1 MKDTFA
7 FLSTTLIVYT
17 YFIIIGAIFAF
28 YVLWCITKSA
38 FISLWKLV
46 KRPFTLKINKIK
58 TTY

>member
-7 FLSTTLIVYT
+7 FLSTAILVYT
-17 YFIIIGAIFAF
+17 YFIVIGIIFVF
-28 YVLWCITKSA
+28 YVLWCIIKNA